1 MGPFNSILILITFV
15 LFLLTEYRP
24 AFRKNVVV
32 TAVQV
37 TCFATLV
44 GWAIAIW
51 LEPDHVITLYGI
63 YLIVLLAT
71 ALLVRAFRNQ

>member
-24 AFRKNVVV
+24 AFRKYIVV

-37 TCFATLV
+37 
-44 GWAIAIW
+44 IAISSLVTYVINQW
-51 LEPDHVITLYGI
+51 LLPSPNLAYGI
-63 YLIVLLAT
+63 QIGVFLTT